1 MLDKYLIGKKK
12 ESKQEWNIVMADRH
26 IYISANTDKEAMH
39 YALSNN
45 MIKEEEINKIAG
57 IQLIAAPYYEVED
70 KEEYFNYRATF
81 DSEKKAEK
89 AMKSLEKKGYIIKH
103 FTKFT
108 GENQEPWWE
117 VEAVAPVSDDNKIK
131 NEHTMAEKLKAAKS
145 MTKEEIDERIKE
157 SRTRIKEIEEELKK
171 LDRQG
176 AALEPDDKNLRRIED
191 YIDDYKI
198 ELSKLKQQKRKLK
211 ADEETVQETV
221 QETPIGEVTE
231 TPVEEIVPVVELPL
245 EEPKV
250 EPKEESKVSYEVK
263 VTKWEESE
271 AGESVQ
277 TQTVVNTENLTE
289 TLLSDMLKKVEAGEI
304 KEEEVDTYVDNYYDL
319 YANVPNDIANWDI
332 EENEGKYK
340 VSAKDKEVSLIMS
353 KEEMDKLFI
362 AGWNK
367 VADKLEIVSE
377 IVESDE
383 TKIQRLNEIDK
394 VMQEQT
400 KLIDAYYNPE
410 DGDDKQAIMAKIT
423 ELSAKIEAF
432 KVIADPNVLI
442 NPDNKT
448 NDQQVAEKPEEANKV
463 VEPEVKPEEGQT
475 VAPKKDSFDITEGVS
490 LGDGFIAHKDTEK
503 NEIYVLDKQG
513 TEVMRVHN
521 GFKDDIEEIIKTFRS
536 LLNIKEEPAQ
546 TEVAAPESGASTVE
560 EVKPETTE
568 EKIDQI
574 SEKIDEIYDLQVG
587 KKEENDEEKAEEETQ
602 NVAELAELK
611 KEIDQKRTEV
621 NKTLKSLMDN
631 NQIAINSKDIQA
643 MIIAG
648 EDPIFARKKAMQAK
662 LRRFAKK
669 LYAMD
674 MATIKTIQDVL
685 IGKKKKNNETFMLW
699 TD

>member
-1 MLDKYLIGKKK
+1 MLDKYLIGKNKIN
-12 ESKQEWNIVMADRH
+12 KQEWNIVMVDRN

-57 IQLIAAPYYEVED
+57 IQLLAAPYYEVED
-70 KEEYFNYRATF
+70 KDEYFNYRATF

-89 AMKSLEKKGYIIKH
+89 AMKSLEKNGYVIKH

-117 VEAVAPVSDDNKIK
+117 VEAVAPISDDNKIK
-131 NEHTMAEKLKAAKS
+131 NEHTMAEKLKPVKAN
-145 MTKEEIDERIKE
+145 I
-157 SRTRIKEIEEELKK
+157 
-171 LDRQG
+171 
-176 AALEPDDKNLRRIED
+176 
-191 YIDDYKI
+191 
-198 ELSKLKQQKRKLK
+198 K
-211 ADEETVQETV
+211 ADEEIV
-221 QETPIGEVTE
+221 QETPIGEVAE
-231 TPVEEIVPVVELPL
+231 TPVEEIAPIVELPL
-245 EEPKV
+245 EESKI

-271 AGESVQ
+271 VGESVQ

-289 TLLSDMLKKVEAGEI
+289 ALLSDMLKKVEAGEI
-304 KEEEVDTYVDNYYDL
+304 KEDEVDTYVDNYYDL
-319 YANVPNDIANWDI
+319 YANAPNDIANWDI
-332 EENEGKYK
+332 EEDEGKYK
-340 VSAKDKEVSLIMS
+340 VSAKDKELSLVMS
-353 KEEMDKLFI
+353 KEEMDKLFVM
-362 AGWNK
+362 GWNK

-410 DGDDKQAIMAKIT
+410 DGDDKQVIMAKIT
-423 ELSAKIEAF
+423 ELSAKIEAL
-432 KVIADPNVLI
+432 KVVADPNVLI

-448 NDQQVAEKPEEANKV
+448 NDQQVAEKPEEANKEA
-463 VEPEVKPEEGQT
+463 EPEVKPEEGQA
-475 VAPKKDSFDITEGVS
+475 VEPKKDSFDITEGVS
-490 LGDGFIAHKDTEK
+490 LGDGFIAHKDAEK

-536 LLNIKEEPAQ
+536 LLNIKEQPEQ
-546 TEVAAPESGASTVE
+546 AAPETPQTTPEATQTE
-560 EVKPETTE
+560 PETTE

-587 KKEENDEEKAEEETQ
+587 KKEENEEEKTEEEVK

-631 NQIAINSKDIQA
+631 NQIAINSKDIQT
-643 MIIAG
+643 MIVAG

-685 IGKKKKNNETFMLW
+685 IGKKKNNNETFMLW